1 VSVTRRLRGP
11 GDGRSAA
18 APQRGAWPLAAWKI
32 AGGALLVLVVVG
44 LAQLAD
50 VAELLRRVQG
60 WVGGLGAW
68 GPVAFIGIYVGT
80 TLVAG
85 PGLPFTL
92 AAPLLFGPLPAFA
105 IMVVASS
112 LSAAC
117 AFLVARHL
125 ARDAVTRRLEGNETF
140 ARVNRL
146 VDQHAWIIIPFVR
159 IVPVPFALNNYGFG
173 LTSISFWRYLLLSEV
188 GMVPMNA
195 VLVLGAGS
203 ALGSVSAPVSWPLAV
218 LAAVAAVIV
227 VVVLVG
233 GGRAWGG
240 NAAPGRGG
248 KALRHPRPR

>member
-1 VSVTRRLRGP
+1 MSVADPLRGP

-18 APQRGAWPLAAWKI
+18 APRRRASPVGAWKI
-32 AGGALLVLVVVG
+32 AGGVLLVLTVVG

-85 PGLPFTL
+85 PGMPFTL

-117 AFLVARHL
+117 AFLIARHL
-125 ARDAVTRRLEGNETF
+125 ARDAVARRLEGNETF

-146 VDQHAWIIIPFVR
+146 VDKHAWVIIPFVR
-159 IVPVPFALNNYGFG
+159 IVPLPFAVNNYGFG
-173 LTSISFWRYLLLSEV
+173 LTSISFWRYFLLSEV

-203 ALGSVSAPVSWPLAV
+203 ALGSVSSPISWPLAA

-233 GGRAWGG
+233 GARAWGE
-240 NAAPGRGG
+240 NAVPERGG
-248 KALRHPRPR
+248 KTLRGPRPR